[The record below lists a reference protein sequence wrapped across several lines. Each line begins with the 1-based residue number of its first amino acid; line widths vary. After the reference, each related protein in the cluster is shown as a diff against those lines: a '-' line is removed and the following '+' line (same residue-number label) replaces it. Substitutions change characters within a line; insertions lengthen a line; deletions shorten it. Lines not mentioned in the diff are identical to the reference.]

1 MNEEKQTLLTISNDF
16 KPLRDMLESETDKDI
31 VMDTL
36 EALQGDF
43 EYKIEG
49 CACVYDHLKAQA
61 EMAQKKVNAWN
72 EISKAYENNLIRLN
86 NYMKLCME
94 NAGLKEV
101 TTDMHRIKIVKNGG
115 KLPLSIDDGCV
126 PEEYIKKVVV
136 ESPDKEKI
144 RAALESGEVLP
155 FASLGERGTHLKID

>member
-1 MNEEKQTLLTISNDF
+1 MEKETLLKLSDEF
-16 KPLRDMLESETDKDI
+16 KTLQTVLEDETDKDL
-31 VMDTL
+31 VADTL
-36 EALQGDF
+36 EALQGNF
-43 EYKIEG
+43 EYKLEG
-49 CACVYDHLKAQA
+49 CACVYDRLKALQ
-61 EMAQKKVNAWN
+61 ESAQKKANIWDNYA
-72 EISKAYENNLIRLN
+72 KALENNVIRLN

-115 KLPLSIDDGCV
+115 KLPLSIDEGCV

>member
-1 MNEEKQTLLTISNDF
+1 
-16 KPLRDMLESETDKDI
+16 
-31 VMDTL
+31 
-36 EALQGDF
+36 
-43 EYKIEG
+43 
-49 CACVYDHLKAQA
+49 
-61 EMAQKKVNAWN
+61 
-72 EISKAYENNLIRLN
+72 
-86 NYMKLCME
+86 ME

-101 TTDMHRIKIVKNGG
+101 TTDMHRIKVVKNGG

-126 PEEYIKKVVV
+126 PDEYIKKVVV

>member
-1 MNEEKQTLLTISNDF
+1 MEKETLLKMSDEF
-16 KPLRDMLESETDKDI
+16 KTLQTMLEDETDKDL
-31 VMDTL
+31 VAGTL
-36 EALQGDF
+36 EALQGNF
-43 EYKIEG
+43 EYKLEG
-49 CACVYDHLKAQA
+49 CACVYDRLKALH
-61 EMAQKKVNAWN
+61 ESAQKKANIWDSYA
-72 EISKAYENNLIRLN
+72 KTLENNVIWLN

-115 KLPLSIDDGCV
+115 KLPLSIDEGCV

-144 RAALESGEVLP
+144 RTALESGEVLP
-155 FASLGERGTHLKID
+155 FAQLQERGTHLKID

>member
-1 MNEEKQTLLTISNDF
+1 MNEEKTTLLSLSDDF
-16 KPLRDMLESETDKDI
+16 KAVRDMLETEDDKQ
-31 VMDTL
+31 VVLDTL

-49 CACVYDHLKAQA
+49 CACVYDQLKAQA
-61 EMAQKKVNAWN
+61 EMAQKKANAWD
-72 EISKAYENNLIRLN
+72 EISKALENNVIRLN

-101 TTDMHRIKIVKNGG
+101 TTDMHRIKVVKNGG
-115 KLPLSIDDGCV
+115 KLPLSIDEGCV

-144 RAALESGEVLP
+144 RTALESGEVLP
-155 FASLGERGTHLKID
+155 FAYLEPRGTHLKID